1 MIDIRN
7 ILFLTDFS
15 AEATQAL
22 HYARDLAERY
32 DARVYLLHIVEDP
45 TRTLDVMA
53 GGLHFDLLRQDMA
66 RAAEERLAQMHQEEF
81 RSSPHC
87 EPIVEVSELFTGV
100 LKVIQE
106 KHIDVIVLSAHTHQ
120 GFHLHLLSNLPE
132 KLVRK
137 APCHVFV
144 VHSRT

>member
-1 MIDIRN
+1 MIEIRN

-15 AEATQAL
+15 AEAAL
-22 HYARDLAERY
+22 TLPYARDLAERY
-32 DARVYLLHIVEDP
+32 SSRLYLLHVVEDP
-45 TRTLDVMA
+45 TRTLDVMS

-66 RAAEERLAQMHQEEF
+66 RAAEEKLAQIHQEEF
-81 RSSPHC
+81 RGSPHC
-87 EPIVEVSELFTGV
+87 EPIVEVDNLFTGV
-100 LKVIQE
+100 LKVVQE
-106 KHIDVIVLSAHTHQ
+106 KHIDVIVLSAYTHQ

-144 VHSRT
+144 VHNSK

>member
-15 AEATQAL
+15 AEAKQAL
-22 HYARDLAERY
+22 HYARDLGERY
-32 DARVYLLHIVEDP
+32 RSQLYLLHVVEDP

-81 RSSPHC
+81 RGSPHC
-87 EPIVEVSELFTGV
+87 EPIVEVDDLFTGV
-100 LKVIQE
+100 LKIVQE
-106 KHIDVIVLSAHTHQ
+106 KHIDVLVLSAHTHQ

-144 VHSRT
+144 VHSSN